1 MLKLSQVL
9 KVPVLEQRASRRDS
23 KGGDTGRTVPLGK
36 VHNVVFSPDGMTV
49 VGFLVKRPDVAGMIK
64 REDLFV
70 AIDAIDVTDEGIV
83 CTQGKD
89 SYDDRAR
96 ERLGLDWDACII
108 WNGMDVRTRAGKEL
122 GYVTDVSFNMRS
134 GRVGE
139 VFVSDGSVANTL
151 VGSLVLTPDL
161 IVGYSQGYM
170 VVKNEAASLALSGGV
185 AEKAGE
191 AAAKARASAQD
202 VGKKAAK
209 AAGEAVDK
217 GSRSLGRAIGHVRR
231 KVREATQEDPEVA
244 EVPIEDATVTGGSNR
259 ALADTSP
266 SQDSKEDANLS
277 SDKHTTS
284 TYVPISVDKK
294 AQNRKNGSSK
304 TNAKAKTAKTAKST
318 KSSKAAQSKKHS
330 SKKSSKDD
338 VARKMGRQL
347 AKTKGM
353 FAAFKEEF
361 DKSSS

>member
-1 MLKLSQVL
+1 MLKLSQVM
-9 KVPVLEQRASRRDS
+9 KVPVLEQRSSHR
-23 KGGDTGRTVPLGK
+23 GDKTGEAGRVVSLGK

-64 REDLFV
+64 REDLFL
-70 AIDAIDVTDEGIV
+70 AIDAIAISDEGIV
-83 CTQGKD
+83 CTRGKA
-89 SYDDRAR
+89 SFDDRAR

-122 GYVTDVSFNMRS
+122 GYVTDISFNAHS

-139 VFVSDGSVANTL
+139 VYVSDGNVANAL

-161 IVGYSQGYM
+161 IMGYSQGYM
-170 VVKNEAASLALSGGV
+170 VVKNDAAHLTPSGGM

-191 AAAKARASAQD
+191 AAAKARSSAQD
-202 VGKKAAK
+202 VGKKAAQV
-209 AAGEAVDK
+209 AGEAVDK
-217 GSRSLGRAIGHVRR
+217 GSRSLGRAIGRVRR

-244 EVPIEDATVTGGSNR
+244 EIPIEDATVLGG
-259 ALADTSP
+259 ADHSLTDGSTQ
-266 SQDSKEDANLS
+266 SASKNS
-277 SDKHTTS
+277 SGISGSKHTTS
-284 TYVPISVDKK
+284 TYSPVGIDKK

-304 TNAKAKTAKTAKST
+304 AKVTKST
-318 KSSKAAQSKKHS
+318 KATKSKTHTSKKT
-330 SKKSSKDD
+330 SKND
-338 VARKMGRQL
+338 VAHKMGRQI